1 MTRSRR
7 NRPDQFRKPSVSPP
21 LSAVTDDLGGT
32 LDALNAWGYLEE
44 WKEAELTQVNC
55 FGPGV
60 FRGYVPTAW
69 AGVILWCKRRG
80 YYHYSTL
87 YMVGVWAIRDGNGT
101 IDVVI
106 GTKEATY
113 SHPIYNVEAYH
124 RRIQTEF
131 KTFYQDN
138 GSPPAEDRHLYK
150 VRYEPAQRLEIRQA
164 VVKILKT
171 WADEYR

>member
-7 NRPDQFRKPSVSPP
+7 NRPDQFHKPSVIPP
-21 LSAVTDDLGGT
+21 LSVVVDDLGGA

-44 WKEAELTQVNC
+44 WKDARLRQVNC

-87 YMVGVWAIRDGNGT
+87 YMVGIWAIRAENDA
-101 IDVVI
+101 IDVII

-138 GSPPAEDRHLYK
+138 GSPPPEDRHLYK
-150 VRYEPAQRLEIRQA
+150 VRYEPTQRLEVRQSI
-164 VVKILKT
+164 VEILKT